1 MEIIIALVIFGAA
14 AYFVVKSLRKSS
26 AGDCGSCSSCSTRCS
41 SFKDD
46 EGMKFIDR

>member
-1 MEIIIALVIFGAA
+1 MEIIIALAIFATAG
-14 AYFVVKSLRKSS
+14 YFVVKSLRKST